1 MKVVTTKIRYNDS
14 DQMNFAHTYAHP
26 MYSSTARVI
35 PQYRRVTFD
44 YALGPM
50 LVVTVYN
57 KYVGYEDFEESLRWT
72 AQTTYKLEE

>member
-14 DQMNFAHTYAHP
+14 DQMNFAHNYTHP
-26 MYSSTARVI
+26 MYSGTARVI
-35 PQYRRVTFD
+35 LQYRRIMEYDFD
-44 YALGPM
+44 KV

>member
-35 PQYRRVTFD
+35 PQYRRIMEYDFD
-44 YALGPM
+44 KV

-57 KYVGYEDFEESLRWT
+57 KYVGYEDFEESLRWK